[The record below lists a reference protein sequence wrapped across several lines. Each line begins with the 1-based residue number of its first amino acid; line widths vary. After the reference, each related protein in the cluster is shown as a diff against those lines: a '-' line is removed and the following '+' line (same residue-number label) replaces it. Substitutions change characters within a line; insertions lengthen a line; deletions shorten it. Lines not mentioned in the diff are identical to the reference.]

1 MNKITNTIT
10 PVGNRQKEKH
20 ALNHNPG
27 KTPGTNGKPTARA
40 SVTNNH
46 VSDELT
52 KFRLALAELQRIQ
65 NEAKRELQLV
75 RRIRFEAERCQQG
88 IEAKARSQAQ
98 MFLLQT
104 RLATQKEIA
113 GIKGNYGEQI
123 QKLLVDVRMIRI
135 TAQEELETQRK
146 FTDAAR
152 IRALSFA
159 CQADTEQI
167 LKTKEEAISA

>member
-1 MNKITNTIT
+1 MNKITNTIAPT
-10 PVGNRQKEKH
+10 GNGQKEKH
-20 ALNHNPG
+20 VLNHHPG
-27 KTPGTNGKPTARA
+27 KIPGKNGKPTARA

-52 KFRLALAELQRIQ
+52 KVRLALAELQRIQ
-65 NEAKRELQLV
+65 NEAKRELAMV
-75 RRIRFEAERCQQG
+75 KRIRVEAERCQQG

-113 GIKGNYGEQI
+113 GLQSTYGEQM
-123 QKLLVDVRMIRI
+123 QKILADLRMIRI

-146 FTDAAR
+146 FTDATR

-167 LKTKEEAISA
+167 LQTKE